1 MEFHGKCAKGAKR
14 KRSRII
20 CRFPFAP
27 LREPFLFPPQD
38 DNDAKLNVSRLFVEK
53 LPGID
58 VGIQIIPN
66 SF

>member
-1 MEFHGKCAKGAKR
+1 MEFHGKCAKGAKDR
-14 KRSRII
+14 EL
-20 CRFPFAP
+20 FAGFP

>member
-1 MEFHGKCAKGAKR
+1 
-14 KRSRII
+14 
-20 CRFPFAP
+20 